1 MSDDQ
6 NGWVKLS
13 AKTQWDADNLEADP
27 TLELRLELTQYKSRS
42 QMANLLRMLANQVD
56 EGLIHRFDLPNE
68 NAAYTAVWDDQT
80 KEVRIYK
87 QDHDEEGG
95 DRP

>member
-1 MSDDQ
+1 MSDDKD
-6 NGWVKLS
+6 GWLKLS

-56 EGLIHRFDLPNE
+56 EGLIYRFDRPNE